1 VLDDGQFQVLLD
13 RLVNREI
20 FQKPLIIEMVV
31 VIIAEE
37 KGEKN
42 R

>member
-1 VLDDGQFQVLLD
+1 MYGWGFLDK
-13 RLVNREI
+13 LVNREI
-20 FQKPLIIEMVV
+20 FQKPLIIEVVV